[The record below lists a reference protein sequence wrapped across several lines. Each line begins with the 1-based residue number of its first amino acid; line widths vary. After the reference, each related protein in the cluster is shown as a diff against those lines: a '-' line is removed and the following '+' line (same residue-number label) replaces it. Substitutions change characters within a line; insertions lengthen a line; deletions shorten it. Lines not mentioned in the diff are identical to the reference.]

1 MYENLKGIGIQFPE
15 TIDRYLLRQEAS
27 ADILKVYFR
36 KEKGELFAKSVK
48 FKYPRQ
54 HKTVL
59 VNGGTG
65 EYANVSEISPE
76 LRYVV
81 EELDEL
87 TRHEKQEQDVKQQIL
102 SELRHLEKVVS
113 QKITEIE
120 KSIERL

>member
-120 KSIERL
+120 RSIERL